1 MINDYT
7 AARAQMVDCQV
18 RTSDVTSHSLLKA
31 MLSVPKEAF
40 VPDHLAELAYIDD
53 DLSLA
58 KMGGEGRYLM
68 AAASFAKMAQHLDV
82 QPEDVM
88 LVVGS
93 GSGYSAA
100 VFSQM
105 ANSVVA
111 IEQDEALVAAS
122 TERLSQ
128 HGFDNVVVLEQALAE
143 GYPKEGPYDAI
154 FVEGSIEFL
163 PDAILDQLAEN
174 GRLICVLG
182 AGNAAMAQVCEKRD
196 GLVSRRDVMN
206 CSVKPLPG
214 FERLEEFVF

>member
-1 MINDYT
+1 MITDYT
-7 AARAQMVDCQV
+7 AAREQMVDCQV

-40 VPDHLAELAYIDD
+40 VPEHLAELAYIDD

-82 QPEDVM
+82 QPSDVVM
-88 LVVGS
+88 VVGS

-105 ANSVVA
+105 ATSVVA
-111 IEQDEALVAAS
+111 IEEDEALVAAS
-122 TERLSQ
+122 TERLSEN
-128 HGFDNVVVLEQALAE
+128 GFDNVVVLEKTLSE
-143 GYPKEGPYDAI
+143 GCAKEAPYDAI
-154 FVEGSIEFL
+154 FVEGSVEFL
-163 PDAILDQLAEN
+163 PDTLLDQLAEN
-174 GRLICVLG
+174 GRLIAVLG
-182 AGNAAMAQVCEKRD
+182 AGNAAKAAVYEKRE

-206 CSVKPLPG
+206 YSVKPLPG
-214 FERLEEFVF
+214 FERKEEFVF